1 MDQDPLVIFNEI
13 FSRAGSIEGPLYNA
27 AALATVSD
35 DSSPSVRMVLV
46 KQADARGF
54 VFFTNFQSRKARE
67 LAANPRAALCFW
79 WPRLASQV
87 RVEGAVEPVDE
98 SDADEYFASRPRE
111 SQIGA
116 WASRQSEPVE
126 AYEDLLRTAEEASR
140 RFANRT
146 IPRPP
151 HWSGLRIVPR
161 SIEFWRERPGR
172 LHERRLF
179 VNTDGVWRSSLLQ
192 P

>member
-1 MDQDPLVIFNEI
+1 MGRDPLVIFNEI
-13 FSRAGSIEGPLYNA
+13 FSRASSIEGPLYNA
-27 AALATVSD
+27 AALATVSG
-35 DSSPSVRMVLV
+35 DSGPSVRMVLV
-46 KQADARGF
+46 KQADAHGF
-54 VFFTNFQSRKARE
+54 AFFTNLRSRKARE
-67 LAANPRAALCFW
+67 LAANPLAALCFW
-79 WPRLASQV
+79 WPRLACQV

-98 SDADEYFASRPRE
+98 SEADEYFASRPRE

-126 AYEDLLRTAEEASR
+126 TYEDFLRTAEEVSK
-140 RFANRT
+140 RFENRT
-146 IPRPP
+146 IPRPS

-161 SIEFWRERPGR
+161 SIEFWHERPGR

-179 VNTDGVWRSSLLQ
+179 VRTDGVWRSTFLQ